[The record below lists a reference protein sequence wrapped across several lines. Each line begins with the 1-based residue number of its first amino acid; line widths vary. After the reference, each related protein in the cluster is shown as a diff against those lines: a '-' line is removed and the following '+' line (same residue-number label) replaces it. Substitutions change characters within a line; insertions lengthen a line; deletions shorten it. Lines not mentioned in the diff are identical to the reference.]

1 MRLPPFLARGAA
13 LAALAGVALPPAGAA
28 PAARRTSTAAAPSGG
43 ARAVRTGLPPVGVT
57 KPSVEKWLSIGE
69 GELITLPST
78 VSEVWTSSPDTADV
92 YVANPRQIHLFGK
105 AFGESTVFATDRS
118 GAVVYSA
125 SVHVAQNS
133 TSIDRMLKAAMP
145 GVDIRVTQVGQLAVL
160 NGTVDSP
167 ADIEQAQRLVTTLLN
182 PGIDTSANN
191 AVLKIGVISRLRTAT
206 PLQVNLQ
213 VKFAEVS
220 RSFLKNIGNNLVNR
234 DHSGGFTFLGASGRN
249 PGTIADADLSS
260 LPKLDASS
268 LYGLPAGS
276 ISLPFDPVKRQF
288 VTGGTQYSVIK
299 DPSGTRTTLGLAGR
313 LLGMDVLSAIDLG
326 ETMGQVTTLA
336 NPNLTALS
344 GETGTFLAGG
354 EIPIPISQALG
365 TTTIEY
371 KQFGVSLAYT
381 PTVLS
386 DGRIS
391 LRVRPEVSQLDYS
404 NAVTVGAGRVPALTT
419 RRAETTVEL
428 GSGQS
433 FMIAG
438 LMQNTHNNSYD
449 KTPGIA
455 DLPVIGAL
463 FKSNG
468 FQRNET
474 ELVIVI
480 TPYLVKPVNGN
491 DIKLP
496 TDSYR
501 APGDF
506 ERVFLGSLENG
517 NRADDRPK
525 PVMQTP
531 APGAAPAIGAVAPA
545 PATAVP
551 VAPAPTPAQAPAS
564 DGHKAVKPSNRKAAV
579 PAPGF
584 SIN

>member
-1 MRLPPFLARGAA
+1 MRLHHVLARGVA
-13 LAALAGVALPPAGAA
+13 LAALAGVALPPVTAA
-28 PAARRTSTAAAPSGG
+28 PAARRATTAAAT
-43 ARAVRTGLPPVGVT
+43 VRTGLPPAGVT

-105 AFGESTVFATDRS
+105 AFGDSTVFATDRS
-118 GAVVYSA
+118 GAVIYSA

-145 GVDIRVTQVGQLAVL
+145 GADIRVTQVGQIAVI

-167 ADIEQAQRLVTTLLN
+167 ADSDQAQRLVTSLLN
-182 PGIDTSANN
+182 PGVAVGAEG
-191 AVLKIGVISRLRTAT
+191 AVLKIGVVNRLRTAT

-220 RSFLKNIGNNLVNR
+220 RSFLKNIGNSFVTR
-234 DHSGGFTFLGASGRN
+234 DRTGGFTFVGNSGRS
-249 PGTIADADLSS
+249 PGTISDLDTSA
-260 LPKLDASS
+260 LPKLDASA

-276 ISLPFDPVKRQF
+276 ISLPFDPAKGRF
-288 VTGGTQYSVIK
+288 VVGGTQYTATK
-299 DPSGTRTTLGLAGR
+299 DSSGTRTSLGLAGK

-354 EIPIPISQALG
+354 EIPIPVSQALG

-371 KQFGVSLAYT
+371 KQFGVSLAYS

-404 NAVTVGAGRVPALTT
+404 NAVTVGSGRVPALTT

-438 LMQNTHNNSYD
+438 LMQNTHNNNYD
-449 KTPGIA
+449 KTPGVA

-480 TPYLVKPVNGN
+480 TPYLVRPVNGN

-496 TDSYR
+496 TDGYK

-506 ERVFLGSLENG
+506 ERVFVGSLESG
-517 NRADDRPK
+517 NRAADRPK
-525 PVMQTP
+525 PSTQ
-531 APGAAPAIGAVAPA
+531 AAAPAAPAVGAVAPLPAIPAPVAPA
-545 PATAVP
+545 PAER
-551 VAPAPTPAQAPAS
+551 APADA
-564 DGHKAVKPSNRKAAV
+564 KAVKPGDRKSPA